1 MSDDADRAATPD
13 VVDIAYS
20 LRYGEWLQA
29 LWLLTLASPTAVFW
43 MLSPLLFGLPLL
55 LWLRHEGIDS
65 LSWLWIP
72 IAVSAAMSPLQI
84 ARRARFH
91 ERSAR
96 QQGPHRYRFDADG
109 LEVRSANSELKQRWA
124 AILRIRRRN
133 GFLFLYFSKQHAHVI
148 PRRVLHDRDGETTLL
163 RLARQGGV
171 PRIDA

>member
-1 MSDDADRAATPD
+1 MSDDADASMTPD

-29 LWLLTLASPTAVFW
+29 LWLLTLGSPTARFW
-43 MLSPLLFGLPLL
+43 ILAPRLFGLPLP

-65 LSWLWIP
+65 LSWLWIL

-84 ARRARFH
+84 ARRARLH
-91 ERSAR
+91 ERNAR

-133 GFLFLYFSKQHAHVI
+133 GFLFLYFSKRHAHVI
-148 PRRVLHDRDGETTLL
+148 PRRVLLDRDGEATLL
-163 RLARQGGV
+163 RLAKLGGV